1 MLTEFIDGLGNIRRV
16 CVCVQKFKYYL
27 YFCNYSGDFDISV
40 FSQAQS
46 SFAYSFLFL
55 TFIFIPYAEQFSFP
69 FFFFHD
75 LLKTKTSKQKSK
87 IPKTLLFTTKQN
99 HPDIFLN
106 INIFMKNL
114 LPPVKI
120 TILSHSTILYSI
132 LLRSEMSCSTLFK
145 LISN

>member
-1 MLTEFIDGLGNIRRV
+1 MFTFAITLVTLTSV
-16 CVCVQKFKYYL
+16 CFHRL
-27 YFCNYSGDFDISV
+27 NHHLPIL
-40 FSQAQS
+40 FSSLHLSSFLMQS
-46 SFAYSFLFL
+46 SLAFL
-55 TFIFIPYAEQFSFP
+55 
-69 FFFFHD
+69 FFFHD
-75 LLKTKTSKQKSK
+75 LLKIKTSKQKSK
-87 IPKTLLFTTKQN
+87 TPKTLLFTTKQN

>member
-16 CVCVQKFKYYL
+16 CVCRNLKYYL
-27 YFCNYSGDFDISV
+27 YFCSYSGDFDISV
-40 FSQAQS
+40 LSQAQS
-46 SFAYSFLFL
+46 SFACSFLFL

-69 FFFFHD
+69 FFFYD
-75 LLKTKTSKQKSK
+75 LLKTKTNKQKSK
-87 IPKTLLFTTKQN
+87 TPKTLLFTTKQN